1 MLFSH
6 VHVSH
11 AANNGKAADAPA
23 AQATQ
28 SQTDGSKELE
38 LEDLDPASLHV
49 KKLGEED
56 PNEEE
61 VGELTPITEDLEKTV
76 RVTIFLK
83 APSAVDA
90 GYTTEN
96 IGTNADAA
104 AYRNSL
110 KAQQNALARK
120 IEAALG
126 HSIEVRW
133 HLTLLTNAISTT
145 VKVKEIPFIKR
156 LDGVSSVV
164 QEAYFEAPVTEEGD
178 QPNTATTSS
187 GMTGATTVWAAGYT
201 GAGMRIAIIDTGLDT
216 THQSFA
222 ADAFEYSLDQDGYEG
237 TLLTERDLST
247 LSSQLQGNGSYIS
260 SKIPY
265 GYNYRDKNTDVT
277 HMNDTQEEHGSH
289 VAGIAAA
296 NRYIKSG
303 DSFVDAAENVF
314 AVGQAPDAQLI
325 IMKVFG
331 KGGGAYDSDYMVA
344 IEDAITLGANTIN
357 LSLGS
362 AAPGTTYSEEYQ
374 GVMNK
379 LADKDINPKTIVS
392 ISAGNSGAFSD
403 ELPNGIPYPYAEDPN
418 MDTVGSPGSF
428 INSLC
433 VASIDNIA
441 TVASP
446 IVFDG
451 SISTNYMESASQN
464 GAPVSSIQGDSNYVY
479 IDALGEA
486 EDYATVNAEIS
497 LAGKIVIINRGAIN
511 FSAKGNNLIPF
522 SPKALIV
529 ANNAAGGV
537 FGMSIGD
544 YTGTFTML
552 SISQEAA
559 LQIKAS
565 ATKTTVGNYN
575 VYTGSVNIA
584 TDPQIFET
592 GTLEEAT
599 VSSFSSW
606 GVPGSLILKPEIAAP
621 GGNIWSVN
629 GTHISADDGT
639 SVVGSSSAYESMSG
653 TSMAAPHIAGLAA
666 LVAQYLETFDIEAAN
681 KSLVKNY
688 SERAIAQSLLMSTAV
703 PMLDAYYESYYPV
716 LRQGAGRAEVSL
728 AMSSPSVIMMGK
740 DDDTLTAKT
749 GAAAD
754 GKVKA
759 EFGDD
764 PDRTG
769 IYKYSF
775 TAYNL
780 TDYPLAFDTTTDLM
794 IQYPY
799 NGFGDGFTHMTDMAL
814 AMTEEDGNYTVS
826 YVWDDLTNAHDVD
839 QDGDTDADD
848 VQAILDYIV
857 SNRDLTA
864 DGIEAGDMDGDE
876 ELTSWDAHLLLLWLD
891 TDPGEIPPHGERSC
905 TVTITLGDLSGLINY
920 YYENGIFVQ
929 GYTYLSCDT
938 ATDEGMS
945 LAHEHSIPLLAYYGS
960 WTEPSMFDA
969 QSYADYYYASTN
981 GEDFKLPYSGSLT
994 NYLTVYYGGQ
1004 EYVFLGNPYTV
1015 EEEFPYDRLAVN
1027 SKSTIGKLTYTL
1039 IRTPGTSGFAVSLV
1053 DDYGGDVSEVL
1064 LASLSK
1070 YDEEPLY
1077 YHINQGK
1084 WMNTTPVRLPIS
1096 FTPASANL
1104 KEGDLFRIGYYAI
1117 PEYYGMLRADDITDT
1132 DAGHLSAA
1140 DLKAIIGENV
1150 LGRGAWMGF
1159 DLKVDDTAP
1168 TITKAMLDG
1177 TTLTVSASDNE
1188 ALAYFAVMDLNGEI
1202 IYQEE
1207 APGKASAS
1215 MDVDIA
1221 AAIADANGYIAIFA
1235 ADYAGNETAKAI
1247 KVNDNGVNEKIV
1259 YVLTNKLS
1267 INGEY
1272 LIVNV
1277 NEAGEG
1283 LVLAHTGSTV
1293 FAADVN
1299 VNEANDSVQAPYIAY
1314 APESAVWKAANG
1326 FTLANGDKY
1335 LASVESGEG
1344 RALTAAASSE
1354 DWSWNESKSRLIT
1367 TDLSGEKFYL
1377 TFGEEFGLDKEAGSI
1392 YLYRKT
1398 VIASATDP
1406 TEPAS
1411 LTVTPDEL
1419 KLMKG
1424 QKFDLQYEILPI
1436 TAADTTVTWHSS
1448 DESIASVDE
1457 NGRVYAVKEGEAVIT
1472 AVSNG
1477 NPSLS
1482 ADCIVTVETVTK
1494 DLRGIVY
1501 NEDSELFVSDFNTG
1515 TLPTFTPRHEEPLGE
1530 ELHSA
1535 TLVDS
1540 EYNIHLG
1547 ATFTGRAS
1555 ELYLFVESNYNNL
1568 IDIGANRFWTNDF
1581 AAAPADYAGG
1591 LYVYAYGNNLILG
1604 NIMSEDDGN
1613 GNKYC
1618 GWVYDIVS
1626 LNLGTDASGEASW
1639 IASIALKSR
1648 TATSAEYY
1656 LLADN
1661 GSIWTISWDL
1671 DNIQSDEDSGF
1682 GDAVKVMDTGIPCTY
1697 YYQNMYYSDGFIFWA
1712 CFDSAATANGTQV
1725 MYLIDLSE
1733 KTVSEIGN
1741 FGDGVWPV
1749 TALYEP
1755 GIVSPEGVNAGAGKE
1770 LSDKLHRKSTD
1781 EMDALEARI
1790 NASPKAVLLKNYT
1803 ETAPEEP
1810 EVPAAEPEV
1819 PAEEVTEA
1827 PVAEVPVEEVT
1838 EAPAVE
1844 DPAEEVTEAP
1854 VVEEPAE
1861 EVTEAPVVEE
1871 PAEEVTEA
1879 PAAEEPAEEEIPAEP
1894 EAAEEPAEEVTEAP
1908 AAEEPAEEEIPA
1920 EPEAA
1925 EEPAEEEAPEAA
1937 GGLTATK
1944 LVSKKD
1950 VISIK
1955 PSADL
1960 NAVVIDE
1967 TDPEDETSE
1976 SFVVEF
1982 KKVTNGK
1989 YTVEYD
1995 PTKLTLEKV
2004 EIAAE
2009 FKAWTDED
2017 GVVTIA
2023 FAQAEPL
2030 EEIEDDLTLVAT
2042 LVFSAYCFDEE
2053 ITVTTIERNDELG
2066 LAEIESGDVEGI
2078 DHKWAEP
2085 TWVWTGNDEDGYTQA
2100 VASFICE
2107 REPEDLGHTT
2117 TRVANLEMGTLTCE
2131 VTFEPT
2137 LEAEGEKTWTAT
2149 VELGGET
2156 YTDTKVV
2163 KIPKLE
2169 AYKIILT
2176 NYSEEL
2182 IETSLVADKQYEPG
2196 EVTFTVTCDM
2206 ACVVAVEGEDGSFTA
2221 LPFTINNDGKHE
2233 FTVTIANANVKVSV
2247 ALRGDANLN
2256 GAVDGRDMTA
2266 VNKHYL
2272 ETKLLSGL
2280 ALIVADANKDGEV
2293 DAKDVTRI
2301 QKLYLE
2307 MIESLEW

>member
-56 PNEEE
+56 PNGEE

-486 EDYATVNAEIS
+486 EDYATVDAEIS

-639 SVVGSSSAYESMSG
+639 SVVGSSSTYESMSG
-653 TSMAAPHIAGLAA
+653 TSMAAPHVTGLAA

-703 PMLDAYYESYYPV
+703 PMLDAYYESCYPV

-814 AMTEEDGNYTVS
+814 AMTEEDGDYTVS

-938 ATDEGMS
+938 ATDEGIS

-1027 SKSTIGKLTYTL
+1027 SKSTIGKLTYSL

-1168 TITKAMLDG
+1168 TVTKAMLDG

-1188 ALAYFAVMDLNGEI
+1188 ALAYFAVMDMNGEV

-1247 KVNDNGVNEKIV
+1247 KVNNNGVNEKIV

-1283 LVLAHTGSTV
+1283 LALAHTGSTV

-1326 FTLANGDKY
+1326 FTLANGDKF

-1367 TDLSGEKFYL
+1367 TNLSGEKFYL

-1398 VIASATDP
+1398 VIVSATDP

-1411 LTVTPDEL
+1411 LTVNPTEL

-1424 QKFDLQYEILPI
+1424 QKADLQYEILPI

-1448 DESIASVDE
+1448 DESIAAVDE
-1457 NGRVYAVKEGEAVIT
+1457 NGRVYGMKPGEAVIT

-1482 ADCIVTVETVTK
+1482 ATCTVTVETVTK

-1515 TLPTFTPRHEEPLGE
+1515 TLPTFTPRHEEPLGV

-1535 TLVDS
+1535 SLIDS
-1540 EYNIHLG
+1540 EYEIHLG
-1547 ATFTGRAS
+1547 ATFTGS
-1555 ELYLFVESNYNNL
+1555 VSDLYLFLESNYNNL
-1568 IDIGANRFWTNDF
+1568 REVGRNRYWTNDF
-1581 AAAPADYAGG
+1581 AAMCGNLAGAYYT
-1591 LYVYAYGNNLILG
+1591 YVQGNAVIIG
-1604 NIMSEDDGN
+1604 NIMPDSDN
-1613 GNKYC
+1613 NNYC
-1618 GWVYDIVS
+1618 GMPVDYAFP
-1626 LNLGTDASGEASW
+1626 NLGFDASGEESW

-1648 TATSAEYY
+1648 TATFAEYY

-1671 DNIQSDEDSGF
+1671 NDYIASDGETGF
-1682 GDAVKVMDTGIPCTY
+1682 SDAVKVMDTGLPCTY
-1697 YYQNMYYSDGFIFWA
+1697 YYQNIYYSDGFIFWSCYDA
-1712 CFDSAATANGTQV
+1712 SATADGTAV

-1733 KTVSEIGN
+1733 KTVSELGN
-1741 FGDGVWPV
+1741 FGNGVWPV

-1770 LSDKLHRKSTD
+1770 LKLPVKSM
-1781 EMDALEARI
+1781 EELDAFQTRN
-1790 NASPKAVLLKNYT
+1790 NASPKAVLLKNSA
-1803 ETAPEEP
+1803 ESAPEEP

-1819 PAEEVTEA
+1819 
-1827 PVAEVPVEEVT
+1827 
-1838 EAPAVE
+1838 
-1844 DPAEEVTEAP
+1844 PAEEVTEAP

-1879 PAAEEPAEEEIPAEP
+1879 PVVEEPAEEVTEAPVVEEPAEEEIPAEP
-1894 EAAEEPAEEVTEAP
+1894 EAAEEPAEEP
-1908 AAEEPAEEEIPA
+1908 
-1920 EPEAA
+1920 
-1925 EEPAEEEAPEAA
+1925 EAPEAA

-1944 LVSKKD
+1944 LVPKKGLKE
-1950 VISIK
+1950 IN
-1955 PSADL
+1955 PSLDL
-1960 NAVVIDE
+1960 NYVIADD
-1967 TDPEDETSE
+1967 TEDDGTCASYLIEIE
-1976 SFVVEF
+1976 P
-1982 KKVTNGK
+1982 VTNGK
-1989 YTVEYD
+1989 YVIIYD
-1995 PTKLTLEKV
+1995 PAKLTLEKV
-2004 EIAAE
+2004 ESYAE
-2009 FKAWTDED
+2009 FTAWSDED

-2023 FAQAEPL
+2023 YAQLEPL
-2030 EEIEDDLTLVAT
+2030 EVIEDSFSLVAA
-2042 LVFSAYCFDEE
+2042 LVFSAYCEAEDV
-2053 ITVTTIERNDELG
+2053 IALTDERNDGFDLDDFFDYDEVG
-2066 LAEIESGDVEGI
+2066 GAG
-2078 DHKWAEP
+2078 HKWGEP
-2085 TWVWTGNDEDGYTQA
+2085 TWEWTGNDTDGYTEA
-2100 VASFICE
+2100 VATFVCE
-2107 REPEDLGHTT
+2107 RDPEHGE
-2117 TRVANLEMGTLTCE
+2117 TRTATVEEKTLTYE

-2137 LEAEGEKTWTAT
+2137 LEAEGEGTWTAT
-2149 VELGGET
+2149 VELDGET

-2206 ACVVAVEGEDGSFTA
+2206 ACVVAVEDEDGGFTA
-2221 LPFTINNDGKHE
+2221 VPCTTTDSGEHE
-2233 FTVTIANANVKVSV
+2233 FTVTIADANVRVSV
-2247 ALRGDANLN
+2247 AIKGDTNLD
-2256 GAVDGRDMTA
+2256 GEIDVVDLSFDKQVMTG
-2266 VNKHYL
+2266 KR
-2272 ETKLLSGL
+2272 TLSGFAVL
-2280 ALIVADANKDGEV
+2280 AADTDGDGEI
-2293 DAKDVTRI
+2293 DVTDLSFVKQI
-2301 QKLYLE
+2301 MTGKKTLD
-2307 MIESLEW
+2307 W